1 MNAAGATISNS
12 EALGK
17 DVHATSATGVRV
29 GGLVGVN
36 DGDIRR
42 ARVRE
47 VKGGGSASAG
57 GLVGRNTGNIF
68 ASESA
73 TLLTESGNN
82 SHAGGLVGYNE
93 GNVMAAVSTSRVAAG
108 SYSNVGGLVGTNGLP
123 AKVYHSESSGVL
135 AGKTGCSANN
145 TNCSWTSGQVTM
157 GGLVG
162 LNRGLVSGSSSSS
175 SFHVYDAAKTG
186 GLVGMNQ
193 GRMEY
198 NTALGAAAL
207 LRPAGVNQ
215 GIIEP

>member
-1 MNAAGATISNS
+1 
-12 EALGK
+12 
-17 DVHATSATGVRV
+17 
-29 GGLVGVN
+29 
-36 DGDIRR
+36 
-42 ARVRE
+42 
-47 VKGGGSASAG
+47 
-57 GLVGRNTGNIF
+57 
-68 ASESA
+68 
-73 TLLTESGNN
+73 
-82 SHAGGLVGYNE
+82 
-93 GNVMAAVSTSRVAAG
+93 MAAVSTSRVAAG

-198 NTALGAAAL
+198 AGRRRAASPGGRQSRHHRALT
-207 LRPAGVNQ
+207 
-215 GIIEP
+215 